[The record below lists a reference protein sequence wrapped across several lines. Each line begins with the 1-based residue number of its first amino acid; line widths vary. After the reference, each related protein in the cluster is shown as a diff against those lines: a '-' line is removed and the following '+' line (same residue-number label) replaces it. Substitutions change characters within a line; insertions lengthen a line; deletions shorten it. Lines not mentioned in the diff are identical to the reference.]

1 MNGRGRRSQSARGRG
16 PQSTRSSLETL
27 KRSLHGHRNEIR
39 HVAPPQVTRR
49 PWYPLVIDYVQ
60 ANAGVATTL
69 TPSDLCGIVISQLGL
84 TAGSE
89 SVINIKVHR
98 LDAYAVATASSTDR
112 PAVTLD
118 VASLIP
124 GIAASSGTPYYGVL
138 KRLSDVGNL
147 SESARCS
154 YTLPAHMADIPLNS
168 ALSFP
173 LANFTGNTA
182 NTTIRIHV
190 LWSSSDLAVPI

>member
-1 MNGRGRRSQSARGRG
+1 MNGRGRRTQSARGRA
-16 PQSTRSSLETL
+16 PQSAKAQVETL
-27 KRSLHGHRNEIR
+27 KRSLHGHRNDIR

-49 PWYPLVIDYVQ
+49 PWYPLVIDYVKTQ
-60 ANAGVATTL
+60 AGLAFTL
-69 TPSDLCGIVISQLGL
+69 TPSDLCGMVIAQLGL

-98 LDAYAVATASSTDR
+98 LDAYAIATASSTDR

-118 VASLIP
+118 VSSLIP
-124 GIAASSGTPYYGVL
+124 GIASSSGTPYYGVL

-154 YTLPAHMADIPLNS
+154 YSFPAHMADIPLNS

-173 LANFTGNTA
+173 LVNASGNTA
-182 NTTIRIHV
+182 NTTIRIHL
-190 LWSSSDLAVPI
+190 LWSSSNLAVPV